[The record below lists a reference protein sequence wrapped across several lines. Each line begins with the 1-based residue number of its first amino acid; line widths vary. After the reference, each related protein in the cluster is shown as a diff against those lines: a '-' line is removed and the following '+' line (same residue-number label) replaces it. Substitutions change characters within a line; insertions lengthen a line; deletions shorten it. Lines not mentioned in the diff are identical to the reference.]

1 MVQWN
6 LIYGSLIHVPDILY
20 CLSVSNFI
28 YFIDFYL
35 FSYVWFK
42 LKLLFFFFTS
52 FLRSKF
58 RLLILD
64 LYSFVKRYAFNANI
78 FCLCNGFA
86 VSHKFCYLSSSLQ
99 YTLYFLNSL
108 KTSFSTHCCLEMC
121 CLICKIS
128 YVNFS

>member
-1 MVQWN
+1 MCQIFFIVF
-6 LIYGSLIHVPDILY
+6 LFPTSFISLI
-20 CLSVSNFI
+20 FI
-28 YFIDFYL
+28 YFLMFGL
-35 FSYVWFK
+35 NLNCS
-42 LKLLFFFFTS
+42 FFFTS

-64 LYSFVKRYAFNANI
+64 LYSFVKIYAFNANI